1 MRKHK
6 TITISLPSELV
17 DYLDRRIDEINQ
29 GTYQETNRS
38 QYIRRLIRIDMSK
51 PITNNTIKPQAVSK
65 AVNNNDSGMCDQ
77 QFLNELLQLGGYKR

>member
-17 DYLDRRIDEINQ
+17 ECLDRRIDEINQ

-38 QYIRRLIRIDMSK
+38 QYIRRLIRIEMSK
-51 PITNNTIKPQAVSK
+51 PVSK
-65 AVNNNDSGMCDQ
+65 TAKNNATCNNGYFD
-77 QFLNELLQLGGYKR
+77 ELLHLGGYKR